1 VTERV
6 EIDVA
11 ADEVDWVSGLLWS
24 VGVDAVEERDGDVA
38 GRTTLVTAPDTP
50 ALREALG
57 DRWTVRVLPVD
68 DSVLDTWRAWAVPVR
83 CGPLVVLPAWVAGDA
98 ASDEGTATA
107 DVASGRGADH
117 RSRAAG
123 EVDDA
128 VDADGDGG
136 VVRDGG
142 PDEPGQRQRP
152 SGEDVTV
159 RIDPGRAFGHGAH
172 PTTRAVLGQVVA
184 RVAPGSTVLDVGC
197 GSGVLAVAAV
207 ALGADRALAIDLD
220 DEAVRATV
228 ANAAANGVADRV
240 TASTTPLD
248 QVGGA
253 YELVVA
259 NIGAATLIELASPL
273 AARVAP
279 AGALVLSGL
288 LHDRRDELLA
298 AYPGFAVDAEVVEDG
313 WCTVALVR
321 R

>member
-1 VTERV
+1 
-6 EIDVA
+6 
-11 ADEVDWVSGLLWS
+11 
-24 VGVDAVEERDGDVA
+24 
-38 GRTTLVTAPDTP
+38 
-50 ALREALG
+50 
-57 DRWTVRVLPVD
+57 
-68 DSVLDTWRAWAVPVR
+68 
-83 CGPLVVLPAWVAGDA
+83 
-98 ASDEGTATA
+98 
-107 DVASGRGADH
+107 
-117 RSRAAG
+117 
-123 EVDDA
+123 
-128 VDADGDGG
+128 
-136 VVRDGG
+136 
-142 PDEPGQRQRP
+142 
-152 SGEDVTV
+152 VTV